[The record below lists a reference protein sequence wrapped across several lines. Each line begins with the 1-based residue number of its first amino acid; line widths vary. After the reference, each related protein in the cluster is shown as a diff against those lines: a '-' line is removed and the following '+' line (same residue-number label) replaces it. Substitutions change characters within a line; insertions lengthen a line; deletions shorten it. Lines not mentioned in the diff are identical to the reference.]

1 MKFET
6 WLKRENLAG
15 STIQHYLWTANYFN
29 SHYSEVTKGNLLEY
43 KDYLIQNYSP
53 RTVNARILAINKYL
67 MYLNKE
73 KLKLKTVK
81 IQQRSFLENV
91 ISHPDYIY
99 FKRELRK
106 LQNKKWYFAV
116 WFMGATGAR
125 VSELIKFKVENVYMG
140 YVDLYTK
147 GGKLRRIYMPTKLQN
162 EAIKWVE
169 SENRQSGFLFL
180 NKYGKQITT
189 RGIAS
194 QIKRYANKYKLDE
207 KVVYPHSFRHRYAK
221 NFLDKYN
228 DIAMLADLMGH
239 ENIETTRIYLK
250 RTSNEQ
256 HDIVRKVV
264 NW

>member
-6 WLKRENLAG
+6 WLKRENLAE

-29 SHYSEVTKGNLLEY
+29 SHYPEVTKGNLLEY

-106 LQNKKWYFAV
+106 LPDKKWYFAV
-116 WFMGATGAR
+116 WFMGATRAR
-125 VSELIKFKVENVYMG
+125 VSELIKFKVEMCTWDMLICTRKAVNSEEFTCQQSFKMKQLNG
-140 YVDLYTK
+140 LNQKIAKVD
-147 GGKLRRIYMPTKLQN
+147 
-162 EAIKWVE
+162 
-169 SENRQSGFLFL
+169 FCF
-180 NKYGKQITT
+180 
-189 RGIAS
+189 
-194 QIKRYANKYKLDE
+194 
-207 KVVYPHSFRHRYAK
+207 
-221 NFLDKYN
+221 
-228 DIAMLADLMGH
+228 
-239 ENIETTRIYLK
+239 
-250 RTSNEQ
+250 
-256 HDIVRKVV
+256 
-264 NW
+264 

>member
-6 WLKRENLAG
+6 WLRRENLAE

-29 SHYSEVTKGNLLEY
+29 SHYPEVTKGNLLEY

-81 IQQRSFLENV
+81 IQAKPFLENV
-91 ISHPDYIY
+91 IGKPDYTY
-99 FKRELRK
+99 LKRK
-106 LQNKKWYFAV
+106 LKTLKDKKWYFAV
-116 WFMGATGAR
+116 WFMSATGAR
-125 VSELIKFKVENVYMG
+125 VSELIKFKVENIYIG
-140 YVDLYTK
+140 YIDLYSK
-147 GGKLRRIYMPTKLQN
+147 GGKLRRIFIPTRLKN
-162 EAIKWVE
+162 EAIKWIE
-169 SENRQSGFLFL
+169 SQKRESGFLFL
-180 NKYGKQITT
+180 NKFGKQITT

-194 QIKRYANKYKLDE
+194 QIKRYAEKFGVDS
-207 KVVYPHSFRHRYAK
+207 KVVYPHSFRHMFAK

-228 DIAMLADLMGH
+228 DLAMLADLMGH
-239 ENIETTRIYLK
+239 ANIETTRIYLR

-256 HDIVRKVV
+256 QTIINKVV
-264 NW
+264 TW